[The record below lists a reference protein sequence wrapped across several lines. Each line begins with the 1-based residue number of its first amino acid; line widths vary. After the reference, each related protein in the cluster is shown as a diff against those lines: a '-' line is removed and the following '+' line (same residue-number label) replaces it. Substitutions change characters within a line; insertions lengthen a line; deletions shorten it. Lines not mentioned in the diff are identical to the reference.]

1 MIALLTGRLVEREGS
16 RGILDVRGVG
26 YEIFA
31 ATGTLD
37 SWVESDSD
45 VVAHIYTQV
54 SEDTLSLYGFEGG
67 EQRRA
72 FVTMLGVSGVGPK
85 VALAALETMPVSD
98 LAQAC
103 DSGNIA
109 ALSRIKGVGKKTA
122 QRMALELKGKLPT
135 TFSVNSPAK
144 APVAGDQLPLALDRL
159 GYSKAEISRAMSA
172 LAAQGVGDD
181 EPVPQRLRA
190 ALAVLSGVG
199 S

>member
-1 MIALLTGRLVEREGS
+1 VIALLTGRVVERDGS

-26 YEIFA
+26 YEVFA

-37 SWVESDSD
+37 KWVEADGD

-67 EQRRA
+67 EERRA
-72 FVTMLGVSGVGPK
+72 FVTMIGVSGVGPK
-85 VALAALETMPVSD
+85 GALAALETMPVSD

-109 ALSRIKGVGKKTA
+109 TLSRIKGVGKKTA
-122 QRMALELKGKLPT
+122 QRMALELKGKLPI
-135 TFSVNSPAK
+135 TFSVNSAAK
-144 APVAGDQLPLALDRL
+144 AAVAGDQLPLALDRL
-159 GYSKAEISRAMSA
+159 GYSKAEISRAMAA

-181 EPVPQRLRA
+181 EPVPTRLRA

>member
-1 MIALLTGRLVEREGS
+1 
-16 RGILDVRGVG
+16 VG
-26 YEIFA
+26 YEVFA

-37 SWVESDSD
+37 KWVEADGD

-54 SEDTLSLYGFEGG
+54 SEDTLSLYGFDGG

-122 QRMALELKGKLPT
+122 QRMALELKGKLPM
-135 TFSVNSPAK
+135 TFSVNSPIK

-181 EPVPQRLRA
+181 EPVPLRLRA